1 MIDGAATVS
10 SVSHV
15 IEMAVAPV
23 FLLTG
28 VGAIM
33 GVLVNRL
40 GRVVDRRRKLAE
52 GGEAICREH
61 ADEIGKLVR
70 RVRWI
75 HGSITLCTLSAL
87 LVCLVIVALFV
98 GAEVHFDPAK
108 IVSAL
113 FVTAMLALISGLLC
127 FLREIAIATG
137 AFESGIFETG
147 ES

>member
-1 MIDGAATVS
+1 MIDGPASVS
-10 SVSHV
+10 SISHV
-15 IEMAVAPV
+15 IELAVAPV

-40 GRVVDRRRKLAE
+40 GRVVDRRRRLAE
-52 GGEAICREH
+52 ASAAICREN
-61 ADEIGKLVR
+61 ADEVAKLVR
-70 RVRWI
+70 RARWI
-75 HGSITLCTLSAL
+75 HLAITLCTLSAL

-98 GAEVHFDPAK
+98 GAELHFDPAK
-108 IVSAL
+108 LVSAL
-113 FVTAMLALISGLLC
+113 FIAAMLALIGGLFS

-137 AFESGIFETG
+137 TFETG